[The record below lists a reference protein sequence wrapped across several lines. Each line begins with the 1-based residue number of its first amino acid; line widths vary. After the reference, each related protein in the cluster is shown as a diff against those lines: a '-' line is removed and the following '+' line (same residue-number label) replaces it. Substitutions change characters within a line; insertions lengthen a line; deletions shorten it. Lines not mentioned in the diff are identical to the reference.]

1 MSLAPAFNV
10 RCFSSSEGSTIP
22 LSLNS
27 SWGRNNE
34 TYCFSSELLMFCQD
48 VCWNIFFVW
57 YKEECLLVHVGVF
70 FVVFFCVWQYASRS
84 EGVSLRQDCLL
95 PHSLAAQTPQEWP
108 NLSCNCTEW
117 IHFKTWT
124 ETFHLTSFMLFWDL
138 MSVAFPCK
146 PLWLIAQSLLTR

>member
-1 MSLAPAFNV
+1 MSLPPAFNV

-34 TYCFSSELLMFCQD
+34 TYCFSSELQMFCQE
-48 VCWNIFFVW
+48 VCWNIFFHLIQGRMFT
-57 YKEECLLVHVGVF
+57 CF
-70 FVVFFCVWQYASRS
+70 FFCVWQYASRS

-117 IHFKTWT
+117 IQFRTRT
-124 ETFHLTSFMLFWDL
+124 ETFHVTSFMLFWDL

-146 PLWLIAQSLLTR
+146 TLSLTAQSLLTR